1 MKLFSKRN
9 ERHPERYSMQY
20 RDRPALY
27 PSRKTEIIHQ
37 KTRTR
42 LVSLVRFLTSS
53 DHFLEQYILV
63 DNKKEKIHYFN
74 QILLDNFAEAEL
86 GYRFSNYFKFSPFLF
101 KKTVIVQTRS
111 AEDEEETYDDHVLFD
126 LLETTILFSKSKNRD
141 DVIQR
146 INEILTEEKTGFCIS
161 KNLITKE
168 GGDDLKNIFPQLKD
182 NQLKSKISSYFDFY
196 GKDEF
201 INAAKISADII
212 NIVFS
217 DEKSDKKST
226 IATLIKEIAN
236 QVIDN
241 KNEKTKRV
249 SEFETILNDAL
260 KISNTLNNQIYDI
273 RHSEKDR
280 VSTSNDF
287 LYKMICVNNIA
298 LIEFVL
304 TSLKDR
310 YIVSEDWESI
320 KDSYIE
326 RYKINK
332 STYYYIPDEK
342 INNEDDE
349 EIINPEDIPF

>member
-9 ERHPERYSMQY
+9 DKYQERYFFSY
-20 RDRPALY
+20 KDRLTSNY
-27 PSRKTEIIHQ
+27 NGKTEIVSQ

-53 DHFLEQYILV
+53 DHFLEQYILI

-74 QILLDNFAEAEL
+74 QILLDNFSEAEL
-86 GYRFSNYFKFSPFLF
+86 GYKFSAYFRFFPFLF
-101 KKTVIVQTRS
+101 KKTEVKQLRNS
-111 AEDEEETYDDHVLFD
+111 EGEEECYDDYVLFD
-126 LLETTILFSKSKNRD
+126 LLETTILFSKLKSRN

-168 GGDDLKNIFPQLKD
+168 GGDDLKNISPQLKD
-182 NQLKSKISSYFDFY
+182 NQLKLKINAYFDFFE
-196 GKDEF
+196 KDEF

-217 DEKSDKKST
+217 DEKSDKKSIIINLT
-226 IATLIKEIAN
+226 KEISR
-236 QVIDN
+236 QVVNN
-241 KNEKTKRV
+241 KQEKIKRA
-249 SEFETILNDAL
+249 SEFEDILNNFL

-280 VSTSNDF
+280 ILVTNDF
-287 LYKMICVNNIA
+287 LYKMICVNNIS

-304 TSLKDR
+304 TSLKDK
-310 YIVSEDWESI
+310 YIISEDWESI

-332 STYYYIPDEK
+332 STHYYIPDKLSE
-342 INNEDDE
+342 EDID
-349 EIINPEDIPF
+349 PEDIPF

>member
-9 ERHPERYSMQY
+9 DRSQDRYPIQY
-20 RDRPALY
+20 RDRIGSSY
-27 PSRKTEIIHQ
+27 GRRTEIISQ

-42 LVSLVRFLTSS
+42 LVSLIRFLTSS
-53 DHFLEQYILV
+53 DNFLEQYILI

-74 QILLDNFAEAEL
+74 LNLLDNFAEAEL
-86 GYRFSNYFKFSPFLF
+86 GYKFSAYFKFYPFLF
-101 KKTVIVQTRS
+101 RKTEIVPSRNS
-111 AEDEEETYDDHVLFD
+111 EGEDENYDDYVLFD
-126 LLETTILFSKSKNRD
+126 LLETTILFSKSKQRK

-146 INEILTEEKTGFCIS
+146 INEILIEEKTGFCIS
-161 KNLITKE
+161 KNLITRE
-168 GGDDLKNIFPQLKD
+168 GGDDLKNISPQLKD
-182 NQLKSKISSYFDFY
+182 IQLKSKIAAYFDFFE
-196 GKDEF
+196 KDEF

-217 DEKSDKKST
+217 DEKSDKKVKIKDLT
-226 IATLIKEIAN
+226 KEISSHVVN
-236 QVIDN
+236 N
-241 KNEKTKRV
+241 KLEKTKRI
-249 SEFETILNDAL
+249 SEFENILNESL

-280 VSTSNDF
+280 ISVTNDF

-304 TSLKDR
+304 TSLKDKF
-310 YIVSEDWESI
+310 IVSEDWESI

-332 STYYYIPDEK
+332 STYYYIPDK
-342 INNEDDE
+342 TKEDDE
-349 EIINPEDIPF
+349 IDPDDIPF